1 MQMNIAEAK
10 ARLSELIAA
19 AERPQA
25 SGRPASAAWQ
35 FSRPVHGP
43 RTRDKQALP
52 CGGVRRP
59 GGRTPL
65 ARRQTV
71 MPDLPGAMMPLG
83 SSACFSVR
91 LTRRCT
97 GP

>member
-25 SGRPASAAWQ
+25 FGRPASAAWQ
-35 FSRPVHGP
+35 FSHPVHGP

-52 CGGVRRP
+52 CGGGGPNGPPRGVRP
-59 GGRTPL
+59 
-65 ARRQTV
+65 
-71 MPDLPGAMMPLG
+71 
-83 SSACFSVR
+83 
-91 LTRRCT
+91 
-97 GP
+97 